1 MYILVEEK
9 DVKNAQVLS
18 MFHERMPDGRL
29 ILPVSEL
36 KMLGS
41 VSDCQIVASAKE
53 LKELISS
60 GAENSL
66 PDGMQDD
73 DNAPDTG
80 EGIDAGG
87 NGEEVPDG
95 GQQEDTGNE
104 EGTEG
109 MADNGT
115 EGMADNG
122 TAADGGENVPETEGG
137 EEEAPDG
144 QAEGTDTKENINESE
159 EE

>member
-9 DVKNAQVLS
+9 DVKNAQVLR

-66 PDGMQDD
+66 PEDGMQDD
-73 DNAPDTG
+73 DNAPDTS
-80 EGIDAGG
+80 EGIDG
-87 NGEEVPDG
+87 D
-95 GQQEDTGNE
+95 ED
-104 EGTEG
+104 TEG
-109 MADNGT
+109 MT
-115 EGMADNG
+115 DNG
-122 TAADGGENVPETEGG
+122 TAADGGENAPETGG
-137 EEEAPDG
+137 GTEEAADG